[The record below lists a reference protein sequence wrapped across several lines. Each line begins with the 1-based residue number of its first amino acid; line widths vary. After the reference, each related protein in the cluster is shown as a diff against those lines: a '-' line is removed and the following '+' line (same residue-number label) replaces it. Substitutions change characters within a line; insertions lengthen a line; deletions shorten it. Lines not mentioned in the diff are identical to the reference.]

1 MISAW
6 TSGRRRYVD
15 GLWGQVH
22 LREWGFGRPLL
33 LLHQT
38 PWSGV
43 QFHRLAPLLAQTG
56 WRVIAPDTPGYG
68 LSDRPSAP
76 PAIGDYAENIAV
88 VFESLDVQDAV
99 IAGHHTGALIAAA
112 FAAARP
118 DRTSGLILDN
128 PPFYTAEE
136 RAQRLALPHH
146 AQAPE
151 EGGGHFTSRWRFM
164 RGMADPDLSVAGL
177 HLAIIAHQVN
187 DASADHGHAAAYA
200 WDMASAVDAIS
211 APTLVLSS
219 RGDAIH
225 SHGSRLLKCRPDWRG
240 AVLPAGPATAL
251 ESPEVWRDA
260 VLSFLSALDATIP
273 PLGR

>member
-22 LREWGFGRPLL
+22 LREWGFGRSLF

-43 QFHRLAPLLAQTG
+43 QFLRLAPLLAQTG

-76 PAIGDYAENIAV
+76 PAIGDYAENMAV
-88 VFESLDVQDAV
+88 VFDSLDVQDAV

-128 PPFYTAEE
+128 PPFYTAAE

-146 AQAPE
+146 AHAPE
-151 EGGGHFTSRWRFM
+151 EGGGHFTSRWRFV

-177 HLAIIAHQVN
+177 HLAIIAHHVN

-200 WDMASAVDAIS
+200 WDMVNAVDAIA

-260 VLSFLSALDATIP
+260 VLSFLSALDATSP

>member
-22 LREWGFGRPLL
+22 LREWGFGRPLF

-38 PWSGV
+38 PWNGV

-68 LSDRPSAP
+68 LSDSPFAP
-76 PAIGDYAENIAV
+76 PAIDDYADNLAV
-88 VFESLDVQDAV
+88 VFDSLDVPEAV

-128 PPFYTAEE
+128 PPFYTAAE
-136 RAQRLALPHH
+136 RARRLALPHH
-146 AQAPE
+146 AHAPE

-177 HLAIIAHQVN
+177 HLAIIAHHVN

-200 WDMASAVDAIS
+200 WDMASAVDAIA

-225 SHGSRLLKCRPDWRG
+225 FHGSRLLKRRPDWRG
-240 AVLPAGPATAL
+240 AALPTGPATAL
-251 ESPEVWRDA
+251 ESPEIWRDA
-260 VLSFLSALDATIP
+260 VLSFLSVLDATSP
-273 PLGR
+273 PPGR

>member
-1 MISAW
+1 MNSAW

-22 LREWGFGRPLL
+22 LREWGSGRPLF

-43 QFHRLAPLLAQTG
+43 QFHRLAPLLAQAG
-56 WRVIAPDTPGYG
+56 WRIIAPDTPGYG

-76 PAIGDYAENIAV
+76 PAIDDYADNLAV
-88 VFESLDVQDAV
+88 VFDSLDVPDAV

-128 PPFYTAEE
+128 PPFYIAAE

-146 AQAPE
+146 AHAPE

-164 RGMADPDLSVAGL
+164 RGMADPNLSVAGL
-177 HLAIIAHQVN
+177 HLAIIAHHVN
-187 DASADHGHAAAYA
+187 DAGADHGHAAAYA
-200 WDMASAVDAIS
+200 WDMADILDAIV

-219 RGDAIH
+219 RGDPVHA
-225 SHGSRLLKCRPDWRG
+225 HGARLLKRRPDWRERDLVTG
-240 AVLPAGPATAL
+240 TATAL
-251 ESPEVWRDA
+251 ETPERWREA
-260 VLSFLSALDATIP
+260 VLPFLTSLSAAAPTSA
-273 PLGR
+273 R